1 MGRRFNLPPEAS
13 LLPQALGRGDTC
25 HPRWPEYPRR
35 VQTRYLIIAA
45 LVTAMTILGASLTW
59 LLIGVL

>member
-1 MGRRFNLPPEAS
+1 
-13 LLPQALGRGDTC
+13 
-25 HPRWPEYPRR
+25 